1 MAYKLFVANEI
12 LTAADVNDFLMEQ
25 AVMVFSNA
33 AARNTALTSVLTDG
47 MAVYLQDVDEFQIR
61 IDGAW
66 QRMGTYAEVQA
77 ESATDALLTLYMEVI

>member
-25 AVMVFSNA
+25 AVMLFAND
-33 AARNTALTSVLTDG
+33 AARNTALASVLTDG

-61 IDGAW
+61 INSSW

-77 ESATDALLTLYMEVI
+77 ESATDALLSLYMEVL

>member
-1 MAYKLFVANEI
+1 MAYKVFVANEI

-25 AVMVFSNA
+25 AVMLFAND
-33 AARNTALTSVLTDG
+33 AARNTALASVLTDG

-61 IDGAW
+61 INSSW

-77 ESATDALLTLYMEVI
+77 ESATDALLSLYMEVL